1 MCCNRLERDIEYVI
15 SCPVR
20 CLMMTPATRKSPV
33 SNGCQMVVLLLLLVT
48 GGVLSVPHD
57 GYFYPRPTPQ
67 CLPQIFTET
76 VTDYVTE
83 TLNHFFTDVNTVYL
97 TDYVTSTVVNPVLI
111 TSTEYAVSTVVVPQL
126 EYVTETSTL
135 VLQPSPV
142 VQYVT
147 ETVFSTV
154 FAQGDFSGV
163 ADNTYLPPPPAPVPV
178 PIPNPVIINNG
189 LQLQQP
195 PPPPP
200 PYIPP
205 PQVSLPPVLEHPV
218 THEPFLPHDESSE
231 GHRLLG
237 AVSGGGVS
245 EFGGGG
251 VYSLPRVLPPSF
263 DAHEGYRY
271 KRKLNEAKSTNGDA
285 PSPAKST

>member
-1 MCCNRLERDIEYVI
+1 
-15 SCPVR
+15 
-20 CLMMTPATRKSPV
+20 MMTPTMSVSPV
-33 SNGCQMVVLLLLLVT
+33 SVVCHLLLLVT
-48 GGVLSVPHD
+48 AGALGDPHD

-67 CLPQIFTET
+67 CVPQVFTET
-76 VTDYVTE
+76 VTDYATE

-147 ETVFSTV
+147 ETVVSTV
-154 FAQGDFSGV
+154 FAQGDFGGA
-163 ADNTYLPPPPAPVPV
+163 ADNTYLPPAPGPVPV
-178 PIPNPVIINNG
+178 PVPNPVIINNG
-189 LQLQQP
+189 LQLQQAP

-200 PYIPP
+200 PFIPP

-218 THEPFLPHDESSE
+218 THQPFLPPGESSE

-237 AVSGGGVS
+237 ALNGGVS
-245 EFGGGG
+245 EFGG
-251 VYSLPRVLPPSF
+251 VYSLPNVGPVPPSY
-263 DAHEGYRY
+263 DEREGYRY
-271 KRKLNEAKSTNGDA
+271 KRKLNEEDSKTAA
-285 PSPAKST
+285 PSTDKAA

>member
-1 MCCNRLERDIEYVI
+1 
-15 SCPVR
+15 
-20 CLMMTPATRKSPV
+20 MMVPKMRNLSFTLKIH
-33 SNGCQMVVLLLLLVT
+33 LLLLLVI
-48 GGVLSVPHD
+48 GGAKCDPQE

-67 CLPQIFTET
+67 CLPEIFTET
-76 VTDYVTE
+76 VTDYATE

-97 TDYVTSTVVNPVLI
+97 TDYLTSTVVNPVLI
-111 TSTEYAVSTVVVPQL
+111 TSTEYAVSTVFVPQL

-147 ETVFSTV
+147 ETVLSTV
-154 FAQGDFSGV
+154 FAQEGFSG
-163 ADNTYLPPPPAPVPV
+163 AAGNTYLPPDPVHVPVPV
-178 PIPNPVIINNG
+178 PNPVIINNG
-189 LQLQQP
+189 LQLQHPP

-218 THEPFLPHDESSE
+218 THQPFLALGESFE

-237 AVSGGGVS
+237 EPSNGVDG
-245 EFGGGG
+245 FGGFH
-251 VYSLPRVLPPSF
+251 SLPNVHAVPPTY
-263 DAHEGYRY
+263 DDHEGYRY
-271 KRKLNEAKSTNGDA
+271 KRKLSVETSKKTPTSTVSLKST
-285 PSPAKST
+285 

>member
-1 MCCNRLERDIEYVI
+1 M
-15 SCPVR
+15 
-20 CLMMTPATRKSPV
+20 RKLSASTV
-33 SNGCQMVVLLLLLVT
+33 LLLVVLLV
-48 GGVLSVPHD
+48 GGGSCDPQE

-67 CLPQIFTET
+67 CLPQVFTET
-76 VTDYVTE
+76 VTDYATE

-97 TDYVTSTVVNPVLI
+97 TDFITSTVVNPVLI

-154 FAQGDFSGV
+154 FAQGDFSGAAV
-163 ADNTYLPPPPAPVPV
+163 NTYLPPEPPAPVPV
-178 PIPNPVIINNG
+178 PVPNPLIVNNG
-189 LQLQQP
+189 LQIQQP

-200 PYIPP
+200 FIPP

-218 THEPFLPHDESSE
+218 THQPFLPSGESFE
-231 GHRLLG
+231 GHRELG
-237 AVSGGGVS
+237 QLGNGFDGFGGVH
-245 EFGGGG
+245 
-251 VYSLPRVLPPSF
+251 SLPSVHALPPPPSF
-263 DAHEGYRY
+263 DEHEGYRY
-271 KRKLNEAKSTNGDA
+271 KRKLNEETAKKSASEAKVASKST
-285 PSPAKST
+285 